1 MKVEMSKTEAYYH
14 IRIPVLESY
23 HSKYLRKFLDWLR
36 LREISSKSA
45 ATEKDIEGLSEY
57 IMQQWWNENKNGFLK

>member
-1 MKVEMSKTEAYYH
+1 MKLEMSKTDTYYH

-36 LREISSKSA
+36 LREISLTTGQKSFQIA
-45 ATEKDIEGLSEY
+45 
-57 IMQQWWNENKNGFLK
+57 